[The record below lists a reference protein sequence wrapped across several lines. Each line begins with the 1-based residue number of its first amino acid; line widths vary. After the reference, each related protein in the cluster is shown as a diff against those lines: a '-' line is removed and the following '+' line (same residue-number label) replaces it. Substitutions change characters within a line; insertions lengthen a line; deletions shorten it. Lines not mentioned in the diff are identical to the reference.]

1 MSKTLKIKVDGT
13 VEELPDASYETIRAG
28 VGGGWIQA
36 IQIASNYMYMDE
48 EGKLKELPYN
58 HLATMIARPVLFPDD
73 DIRGDA
79 VICGPGNADGEHLE
93 IADRAELDH
102 LISVIQ
108 SLY

>member
-13 VEELPDASYETIRAG
+13 VEELPDASYDTIRSG

-36 IQIASNYMYMDE
+36 ISIGKNYMYMDE
-48 EGKLKELPYN
+48 EGKLKGLPYN

-79 VICGPGNADGEHLE
+79 VICGPGDSEGEHLD
-93 IADRAELDH
+93 IADRDALND
-102 LISVIQ
+102 LIVGI
-108 SLY
+108 LGG

>member
-36 IQIASNYMYMDE
+36 IPLHDGNYMYMDE
-48 EGKLKELPYN
+48 EGKMKNLSFN
-58 HLATMIARPVLFPDD
+58 FLATSIARSVLFPDD

-79 VICGPGNADGEHLE
+79 VICGPGDSEGEHMEITNRESLE
-93 IADRAELDH
+93 QFIVG
-102 LISVIQ
+102 VIGG
-108 SLY
+108 